1 MEQQI
6 AYALVVA
13 IVLEIA
19 LGFSGMGFVYK
30 LDDDEELM
38 NWAQKRFGKWPIHL
52 AVNIVMLSGLFYY
65 QVWEF
70 LNVESTPQTII
81 NWLVFGFVIHRYVH
95 ESSRCVA
102 MAREGIAFVQKEI
115 KDLTASLDSQYPERR
130 NAIPLVWFMGFF
142 FLGLHLGAKIY
153 IFLFAYGSFK
163 AAL

>member
-6 AYALVVA
+6 GYALVIA

-19 LGFSGMGFVYK
+19 LGFSGMGFVHK
-30 LDDDEELM
+30 LDDDEKLQ
-38 NWAQKRFGKWPIHL
+38 NWLRKRAWKWPIHL
-52 AVNIVMLSGLFYY
+52 TINIVMLSGLFYF

-70 LNVESTPQTII
+70 LNVYSTPQTMI

-95 ESSRCVA
+95 ESSRCIQL
-102 MAREGIAFVQKEI
+102 ARYGESFALKEG
-115 KDLTASLDSQYPERR
+115 KDLTEQLDQTFNNRKEG
-130 NAIPLVWFMGFF
+130 IWIVWIMGFF

-163 AAL
+163 GTL